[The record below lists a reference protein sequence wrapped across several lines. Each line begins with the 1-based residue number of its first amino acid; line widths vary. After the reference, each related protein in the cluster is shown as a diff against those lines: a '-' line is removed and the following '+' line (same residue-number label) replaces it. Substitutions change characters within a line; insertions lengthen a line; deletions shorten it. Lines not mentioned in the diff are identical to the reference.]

1 MATIIIC
8 ILLAVIVFLGIR
20 SYRKKMVSGCCG
32 SDSDAA
38 PKKVR
43 VEDQNLSH
51 YPYEKVLKIDGM
63 TCRNCFTHVQN
74 ALNSLDGVFSKAD
87 LDKKSAKVYMKEEIP
102 DQLLRKA
109 VLGAGYTVMSV
120 SETRHRG

>member
-8 ILLAVIVFLGIR
+8 LVLAAIIFLGIR
-20 SYRKKMVSGCCG
+20 SYRKKMASGCCG
-32 SDSDAA
+32 SESDAA

-43 VEDQNLSH
+43 VQDQNLSH

-63 TCRNCFTHVQN
+63 TCRNCVIHVQN
-74 ALNSLDGVFSKAD
+74 ALNSLDGVFAKVD
-87 LDKKSAKVYMKEEIP
+87 LDKRIAKVYMKEEVP

-109 VLGAGYTVMSV
+109 VSEAGYMVISV
-120 SETRHRG
+120 N